1 MTLNDAVIALRE
13 HEDELRARGVRRA
26 AIFGSVARN
35 ESRAGSDVDVLV
47 ELDPESA
54 LDVFSY
60 AALKQYIAGL
70 FTVEVDVVN
79 RAALK
84 PQLRGPADRDAVYA
98 F

>member
-1 MTLNDAVIALRE
+1 MTLNEAVTALRQ
-13 HEDELRARGVRRA
+13 HEAELRARGVRRA

-35 ESRAGSDVDVLV
+35 EARAGSDVDVLV
-47 ELDPESA
+47 ELDPDSA
-54 LDVFSY
+54 LDIFSY
-60 AALKQYIAGL
+60 ATLKQYIAGL
-70 FTVEVDVVN
+70 FVVEVDVVN

>member
-1 MTLNDAVIALRE
+1 MTLNDAVTALRQ
-13 HEDELRARGVRRA
+13 HEAELRARGVRRA

-35 ESRAGSDVDVLV
+35 EARVGSDVDVLV

-70 FTVEVDVVN
+70 FAEEVDVVN
-79 RAALK
+79 RATLK